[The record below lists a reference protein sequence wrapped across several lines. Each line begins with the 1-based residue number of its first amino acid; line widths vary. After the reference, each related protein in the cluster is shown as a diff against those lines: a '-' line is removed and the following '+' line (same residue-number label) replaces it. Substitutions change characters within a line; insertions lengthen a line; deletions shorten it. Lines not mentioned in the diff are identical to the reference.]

1 MAGGDPAARD
11 PGSGE
16 AGACA
21 VRGAWFGTE
30 DRPLPPPSNTI
41 CTAGGGSHRVRSVSR
56 RAASTAA
63 SASNAAWSSAETA
76 KDRRNLR
83 PRGGRGGNG
92 RSIRKPATAKPNRR
106 QREASLSAASS
117 APVAGPGQVW
127 AERRPPRPRERRKPR
142 ARRRTWEP
150 TPRGARAT
158 PGSAGA
164 AWPAAYTAAALPRIT
179 VAWADSTPPL
189 PCTIAVSAPATWRA
203 PQSPRSCRT
212 ASISRNKPYMPGWQ

>member
-21 VRGAWFGTE
+21 LRGAWLGTE
-30 DRPLPPPSNTI
+30 ERPLPPPSNTI

-63 SASNAAWSSAETA
+63 SASSAACSSAETA

-117 APVAGPGQVW
+117 APVAGQGQAW
-127 AERRPPRPRERRKPR
+127 AARRPPWELGTRATRRKALPEVVR
-142 ARRRTWEP
+142 
-150 TPRGARAT
+150 
-158 PGSAGA
+158 
-164 AWPAAYTAAALPRIT
+164 PAAYSAAALPRIT
-179 VAWADSTPPL
+179 VAWAESTPPL

-212 ASISRNKPYMPGWQ
+212 ASISRNRPYMPGWQ